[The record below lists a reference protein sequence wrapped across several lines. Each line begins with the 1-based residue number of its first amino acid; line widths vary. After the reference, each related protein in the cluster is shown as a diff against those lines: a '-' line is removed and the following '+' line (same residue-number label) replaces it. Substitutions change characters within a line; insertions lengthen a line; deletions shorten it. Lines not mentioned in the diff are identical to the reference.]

1 MRRAPWILVIFRL
14 LAAPGLIALA
24 LSGLSSGVAAALL
37 LSLAVLSDI
46 LDGVIA
52 RRMKVVTPALRT
64 WDSRADVVFWLGAT
78 AALLLMHPA
87 LLPSLSTPALALAGP
102 EVVNHALSFARF
114 RREASPHHW
123 LSKIFCLGLWLLFT
137 QLFVAGQAGA
147 LLWIVFGLGVAS
159 QLEALAIT
167 LRLKA
172 WRSDVPTVFALKS

>member
-1 MRRAPWILVIFRL
+1 MRRAPWVLVIFRL

-24 LSGLSSGVAAALL
+24 LGGPSTGVAAAVL

-46 LDGVIA
+46 FDGVIA
-52 RRMKVVTPALRT
+52 RRMKVVTPTLRT
-64 WDSRADVVFWLGAT
+64 WDSRADVVLWLGAT

-87 LLPSLSTPALALAGP
+87 LLPSLAPPALTLAGL
-102 EVVNHALSFARF
+102 EAANHALSFARF

-123 LSKIFCLGLWLLFT
+123 LSKVFCLGLWALFA
-137 QLFVAGQAGA
+137 QMFAVGQAGV

-159 QLEALAIT
+159 QLEAFAIT

-172 WRSDVPTVFALKS
+172 WRCDVPTVLTLRG

>member
-24 LSGLSSGVAAALL
+24 LSGLSSGIAAALL

-46 LDGVIA
+46 FDGVIA

-87 LLPSLSTPALALAGP
+87 LLPSLSTPALTLAGL
-102 EVVNHALSFARF
+102 EAANQALSFARF

-123 LSKIFCLGLWLLFT
+123 LSKIFCLGLWALFA
-137 QLFVAGQAGA
+137 QMFVVGQVDV

-159 QLEALAIT
+159 QLEAFAIT
-167 LRLKA
+167 LRLKV
-172 WRSDVPTVFALKS
+172 WRCDVPTVLTLRS

>member
-46 LDGVIA
+46 FDGVIA

-87 LLPSLSTPALALAGP
+87 LPCQMA
-102 EVVNHALSFARF
+102 ALSVALPAGLTNRQKGLDHRFTTARQKKQEQPI
-114 RREASPHHW
+114 RIE
-123 LSKIFCLGLWLLFT
+123 
-137 QLFVAGQAGA
+137 
-147 LLWIVFGLGVAS
+147 S
-159 QLEALAIT
+159 Q
-167 LRLKA
+167 
-172 WRSDVPTVFALKS
+172 F

>member
-46 LDGVIA
+46 FDGVIA

-87 LLPSLSTPALALAGP
+87 LLPSLSTPATPAR
-102 EVVNHALSFARF
+102 SF
-114 RREASPHHW
+114 
-123 LSKIFCLGLWLLFT
+123 
-137 QLFVAGQAGA
+137 V
-147 LLWIVFGLGVAS
+147 
-159 QLEALAIT
+159 
-167 LRLKA
+167 
-172 WRSDVPTVFALKS
+172 